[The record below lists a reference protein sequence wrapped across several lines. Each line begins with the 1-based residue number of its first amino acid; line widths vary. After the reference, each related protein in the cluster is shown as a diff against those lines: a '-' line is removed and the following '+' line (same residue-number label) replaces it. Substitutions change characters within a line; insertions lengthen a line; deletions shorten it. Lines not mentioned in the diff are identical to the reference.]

1 MGTLSAGKGT
11 TAGTIERSLLETML
25 AVSEPDGQHSPVLVG
40 RCLEGTDQHHAGRV
54 LVAFPNR
61 QGQMESQ
68 WLTVLRG
75 VGICPG
81 DDLLLVQPGNWPLP
95 VVLGAIGTGEAAAIQ
110 PTVTSTVEVG
120 KHESIELK
128 TADGATLL
136 AVSAGPSGP
145 VVQLANDDL
154 TLAVRGRLELRA
166 ASIDLRAESGAMEL
180 RAADDVIVQGDKI
193 RLN

>member
-11 TAGTIERSLLETML
+11 TAGTVERSLLETML
-25 AVSEPDGQHSPVLVG
+25 AVSEPGGQHSPVLVG
-40 RCLEGTDQHHAGRV
+40 RCLEGMDQHHAGRV

-75 VGICPG
+75 VGIGPG

-95 VVLGAIGTGEAAAIQ
+95 VVLGAIGAGEAAGQ

-145 VVQLANDDL
+145 VVQLANEDL
-154 TLAVRGRLELRA
+154 TLAVRGKLELRA

-180 RAADDVIVQGDKI
+180 HAADDVIVQGDKI